1 MVWLSLCSFPLG
13 GLSAVGDGVTVV
25 VVVVTAEPLM
35 GVLAMLRCP
44 SFGIST
50 ASITA
55 EATSP
60 MKSSS
65 T

>member
-1 MVWLSLCSFPLG
+1 MALG
-13 GLSAVGDGVTVV
+13 GVSAGGEGGLAVAVLVSAGLLVGGV
-25 VVVVTAEPLM
+25 
-35 GVLAMLRCP
+35 AMLRCP